1 MNPYLCGAVFG
12 LLGGAVHALLLL
24 LRRERA
30 AHERTRAE
38 LAEAQNPSP
47 RLITLR
53 FEPRLTDI
61 LQRHLASERTYSEA
75 DILKEFES

>member
-38 LAEAQNPSP
+38 LRAHRRVVVVDLQFWPPSTDNLP
-47 RLITLR
+47 RSPL
-53 FEPRLTDI
+53 P
-61 LQRHLASERTYSEA
+61 ERTYSAA
-75 DILKEFES
+75 DILKEFKS